1 MICNDDNGSARLLA
15 RSHHPE
21 IIKTDDG
28 ASEDHNDGKIF
39 AIMMTD
45 LPDFLRLL
53 PFFKTLSGLE
63 TKYMVGGIFCVGH
76 HGI

>member
-15 RSHHPE
+15 RSHYPE
-21 IIKTDDG
+21 IIKVDDG

-45 LPDFLRLL
+45 LPDFSRLPTFFKPHLVLRLS
-53 PFFKTLSGLE
+53 TWW
-63 TKYMVGGIFCVGH
+63 VGFFCVGH